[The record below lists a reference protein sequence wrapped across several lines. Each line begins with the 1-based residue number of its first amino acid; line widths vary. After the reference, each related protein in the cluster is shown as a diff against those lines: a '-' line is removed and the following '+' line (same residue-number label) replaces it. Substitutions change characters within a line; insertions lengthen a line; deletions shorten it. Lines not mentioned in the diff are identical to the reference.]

1 MKYDNLNSVLFL
13 IPSSCSMTTAA
24 DFRNFAS
31 ASRSTSSADLVCVP
45 PQKKNIMI
53 MQFNVLIK
61 PLLNSDFIIY
71 IPS

>member
-1 MKYDNLNSVLFL
+1 MKYNNLNSVLFL

-45 PQKKNIMI
+45 PQKK
-53 MQFNVLIK
+53 
-61 PLLNSDFIIY
+61 Y
-71 IPS
+71 IL